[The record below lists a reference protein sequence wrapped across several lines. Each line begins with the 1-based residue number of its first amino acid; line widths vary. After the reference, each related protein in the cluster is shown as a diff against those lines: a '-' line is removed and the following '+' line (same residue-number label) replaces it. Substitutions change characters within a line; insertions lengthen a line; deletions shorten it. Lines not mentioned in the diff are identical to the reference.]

1 MYFDMKNIPY
11 KGITVDQGGSSP
23 TALIKIRKIEILM
36 LGTQNGYQ
44 NTRQT

>member
-1 MYFDMKNIPY
+1 MYVDMTSIPY
-11 KGITVDQGGSSP
+11 KGIRVDHGGSSP
-23 TALIKIRKIEILM
+23 TALIKKRKIEILM

>member
-1 MYFDMKNIPY
+1 MYFYMTNIPY
-11 KGITVDQGGSSP
+11 EGITVDQGGSSP
-23 TALIKIRKIEILM
+23 TALIKKRKIEILM